1 MTEETR
7 HVVAS
12 HLEQIDPT
20 LLAVGHMVA
29 LRRELH
35 AHPELAFHE
44 VRTSEL
50 IAAALRDWG
59 IPVHQSLGTT
69 GLVGVVQS
77 GSSPRAIGL
86 RADIDALPLSERNTF
101 AHASIYQGRM
111 HACGHDGHTAM

>member
-101 AHASIYQGRM
+101 AHASI
-111 HACGHDGHTAM
+111 